1 MLLLIIIAF
10 VLWYMCTHTPE
21 DLFGPGYRKDQDLY
35 DWSDPKT
42 SVKTK
47 SSSRS
52 RSSASPKSSSR
63 SRSGASPKTSSR
75 SRSSATSR
83 RIPDDFDYERAML
96 DVLDNGGDPDYID
109 TKNVEKRNRRLKE
122 LRLDPEEYQRR

>member
-21 DLFGPGYRKDQDLY
+21 DLFGPGYRKDQDRY
-35 DWSDPKT
+35 DWSVPKT
-42 SVKTK
+42 SVKPK

-52 RSSASPKSSSR
+52 RSSASPKSGSR
-63 SRSGASPKTSSR
+63 PKTSSKP
-75 SRSSATSR
+75 RSSAPSK

-96 DVLDNGGDPDYID
+96 DILDNGGDPDYID
-109 TKNVEKRNRRLKE
+109 TKNVEKRNRHLKE
-122 LRLDPEEYQRR
+122 LGLDPEEYQRR

>member
-21 DLFGPGYRKDQDLY
+21 DLFGPGYRKDQDRY
-35 DWSDPKT
+35 DWSVPKA
-42 SVKTK
+42 
-47 SSSRS
+47 
-52 RSSASPKSSSR
+52 SAKPKSSSR
-63 SRSGASPKTSSR
+63 P
-75 SRSSATSR
+75 RSSAPSK

-122 LRLDPEEYQRR
+122 LGLDPEEYQRR